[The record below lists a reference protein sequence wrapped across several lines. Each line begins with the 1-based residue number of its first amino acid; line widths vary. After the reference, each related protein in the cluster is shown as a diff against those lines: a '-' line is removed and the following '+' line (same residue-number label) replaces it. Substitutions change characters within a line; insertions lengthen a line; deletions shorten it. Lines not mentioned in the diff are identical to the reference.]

1 MMSQEKI
8 GPARLLFPLFLGLT
22 VLLAGCSVEETAPG
36 TEAALRAQIAYR
48 VHSETF
54 YDDSGVALFEYKI
67 TQPEVTIPG
76 QESAADAINRYYEHQ
91 LEESYALTEGLENA
105 RIDQESAR
113 EGGYEFIAHV
123 YECTPEVYYNDNNRL
138 SVLNIHYVNSG
149 GAHPY
154 VYYSSETFD
163 LLTGERLTLTDILG
177 AGDEEVREKVYQ
189 TALAQIE
196 AKAGTDDFIYYED
209 YAVTL
214 RDYYDADNFFLY
226 GSNLVFYYQPY
237 TIAPYAAG
245 LPMFTLDLAEVGL
258 PALDPAA
265 FSTNELARELYRE
278 AGMLIERNRVCFCE
292 IFGLSMLEV
301 DFSEDLALEGTLYPV
316 IDPRFPSYVDLDAF
330 VYSTYIKQEAAALL
344 ASGRYWDIKGWL
356 YADLSKDT
364 GMGYYVDWNNY
375 CYAISEITATEATLQ
390 INTTADS
397 PAGHEDVAITV
408 KMIKEDG
415 LWLLE
420 KMFY

>member
-1 MMSQEKI
+1 MSQEKT
-8 GPARLLFPLFLGLT
+8 GHPWLLFPLLLALAL
-22 VLLAGCSVEETAPG
+22 LLAGCGLEETAPG
-36 TEAALRAQIAYR
+36 ADTAAHAQIAYR
-48 VHSETF
+48 VYSETF
-54 YDDSGVALFEYKI
+54 YDDFGTALFEYKI

-76 QESAADAINRYYEHQ
+76 QESAADAINSYYERQ
-91 LEESYALTEGLENA
+91 FEESYAITEGLENA
-105 RIDQESAR
+105 RIDQESAK
-113 EGGYEFIAHV
+113 EGGYEFYAHV
-123 YECTPEVYYNDNNRL
+123 YECIPEVYYNGNNRL
-138 SVLNIHYVNSG
+138 SLLNTHYVNSG

-163 LLTGERLTLTDILG
+163 LLTGEKLALTDFFG
-177 AGDEEVREKVYQ
+177 AGDEAVLEKVYQ

-196 AKAGTDDFIYYED
+196 AKVGSDDFIYYED

-214 RDYYDADNFFLY
+214 RDYYDAENFFLSGNY
-226 GSNLVFYYQPY
+226 LVFYYQPY

-258 PALDPAA
+258 PALDPAVLSA
-265 FSTNELARELYRE
+265 NELERELYRQ

-301 DFSEDLALEGTLYPV
+301 DFSEDLVLEGTLYPV
-316 IDPRFPSYVDLDAF
+316 IDPRFPSYADLDAF
-330 VYSTYIKQEAAALL
+330 VYSTYIGQEAAALL

-375 CYAISEITATEATLQ
+375 RYAISEITAAAATLQ

-397 PAGHEDVAITV
+397 PAGHEEVAITV
-408 KMIKEDG
+408 KMLKEDG

-420 KMFY
+420 EMFY